1 MGLTNT
7 LVKLLANILEVE
19 EHEIIFD
26 KKISCFIRW
35 DCVNNLRILN
45 HVENEFNIYLR
56 MEQYSKLQTIGELQ
70 ELIKECQNE
79 GVAKLK

>member
-1 MGLTNT
+1 
-7 LVKLLANILEVE
+7 
-19 EHEIIFD
+19 
-26 KKISCFIRW
+26 
-35 DCVNNLRILN
+35 
-45 HVENEFNIYLR
+45 

>member
-26 KKISCFIRW
+26 KKFHALFGGTVLI
-35 DCVNNLRILN
+35 
-45 HVENEFNIYLR
+45 IYA
-56 MEQYSKLQTIGELQ
+56 Y
-70 ELIKECQNE
+70 
-79 GVAKLK
+79 